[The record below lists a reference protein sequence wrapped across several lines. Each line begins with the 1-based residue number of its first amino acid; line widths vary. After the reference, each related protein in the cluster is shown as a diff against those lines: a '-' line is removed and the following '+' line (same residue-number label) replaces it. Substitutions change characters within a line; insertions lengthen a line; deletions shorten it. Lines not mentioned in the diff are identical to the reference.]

1 MKKLTIAIDGHAST
15 GKSSIAKKIAIKY
28 GYIYINSGSMY
39 RAVTLFAIENK
50 LLKVLNDNIDL
61 FIEKLKDISINFR
74 FSEND
79 LISEIFLNN
88 RNVEKEIGSLEVSNY
103 VSKVAAIPEIRK
115 EMVKL
120 QRNIDRKKGVVM
132 DGRDIGSVVFPNA
145 DIKLFL
151 TASDTVRANR
161 RFEEMINNGLSV
173 SYDDILN
180 NIRNRDKLDSSRS
193 DSPLIIEKDAIVIDN
208 SNMTINQQIKQIKQ
222 LIDRKIAN

>member
-15 GKSSIAKKIAIKY
+15 GKSSIAKEIAIKY

-50 LLKVLNDNIDL
+50 LLGLLNDNIDL

-74 FSEND
+74 FNQNN

-120 QRNIDRKKGVVM
+120 QRNIDRRKGVVM

-161 RFEEMINNGLSV
+161 RFGEMINNGLSV

-180 NIRNRDKLDSSRS
+180 NLRNRDKLDSSRS

-208 SNMTINQQIKQIKQ
+208 SNMSIDEQIKQIKQ

>member
-15 GKSSIAKKIAIKY
+15 GKSSIAKEIAIKY

-50 LLKVLNDNIDL
+50 LLGLLNDNIDL

-74 FSEND
+74 FNQNN

-120 QRNIDRKKGVVM
+120 QRNIDRRKGVVM

-180 NIRNRDKLDSSRS
+180 NLRNRDKLDSSRS

-208 SNMTINQQIKQIKQ
+208 SNMSIDEQIKQIKQ
-222 LIDRKIAN
+222 LIDRKITN

>member
-15 GKSSIAKKIAIKY
+15 GKSSIAKEIAIKY

-50 LLKVLNDNIDL
+50 LLGLLNDNIDL

-74 FSEND
+74 FNQNN

-120 QRNIDRKKGVVM
+120 QRNIDRRIGVVM

-180 NIRNRDKLDSSRS
+180 NIRKRDKLDSSRS
-193 DSPLIIEKDAIVIDN
+193 DSPLIIEKDAVVIDN
-208 SNMTINQQIKQIKQ
+208 SNMSIDEQIKQIKQ

>member
-15 GKSSIAKKIAIKY
+15 GKSSIAKEIAIKY

-50 LLKVLNDNIDL
+50 LLELLNDNIDL

-74 FSEND
+74 FNQNN

-103 VSKVAAIPEIRK
+103 VSEVAAIPEIRK

-120 QRNIDRKKGVVM
+120 QRNIDRRKGVVM

-180 NIRNRDKLDSSRS
+180 NLRNRDKLDSSRS

-208 SNMTINQQIKQIKQ
+208 SNMSIDEQIKQIKQ

>member
-15 GKSSIAKKIAIKY
+15 GKSSIAKEIAIKY

-50 LLKVLNDNIDL
+50 LLELLNDNIDL

-74 FSEND
+74 FNQNN

-115 EMVKL
+115 EMVK
-120 QRNIDRKKGVVM
+120 
-132 DGRDIGSVVFPNA
+132 
-145 DIKLFL
+145 
-151 TASDTVRANR
+151 
-161 RFEEMINNGLSV
+161 
-173 SYDDILN
+173 
-180 NIRNRDKLDSSRS
+180 
-193 DSPLIIEKDAIVIDN
+193 
-208 SNMTINQQIKQIKQ
+208 
-222 LIDRKIAN
+222 

>member
-15 GKSSIAKKIAIKY
+15 GKSSIAKEIAIKY

-50 LLKVLNDNIDL
+50 LLELLNDNIDL

-74 FSEND
+74 FNQNN

-120 QRNIDRKKGVVM
+120 QRNIDRRIGVVM

-180 NIRNRDKLDSSRS
+180 NLRNRDKLDSSRS

-208 SNMTINQQIKQIKQ
+208 SNMSIDEQIKQIKQ

>member
-15 GKSSIAKKIAIKY
+15 GKSSIAKEIAIKY

-50 LLKVLNDNIDL
+50 LLELLNDNIDL

-74 FSEND
+74 FNQNN

-120 QRNIDRKKGVVM
+120 QRNIDRRKGVVM

-180 NIRNRDKLDSSRS
+180 NIRKRDKLDSSRS
-193 DSPLIIEKDAIVIDN
+193 DSPLIIEKDAVVIDN
-208 SNMTINQQIKQIKQ
+208 SNMSIDEQIKQIKQ